1 MKRERERGVKFQ
13 PVFAKCWKRFASF
26 SLFFIAIY
34 HFIPGDQTI
43 PSVSN
48 VLTLS
53 FFFCFSVEKN
63 YPIVQ
68 SSISSPRSIF
78 RNETFPWC
86 NLKGNTKDDSFLLFR
101 CFYLF
106 AFLSR
111 PQLRLF
117 ILFRHRKRWN
127 FSRGIVVPFFSLFS
141 SFHPVLSRKS
151 GFAPRAFAFHWH
163 ATKIWFAAA
172 GKSGLR
178 IEITIKVSLAG

>member
-1 MKRERERGVKFQ
+1 MKREREREELNSNLSSRNVGKDSLRSLSFSS
-13 PVFAKCWKRFASF
+13 PSITSSRAIKRFHPFLTF
-26 SLFFIAIY
+26 S
-34 HFIPGDQTI
+34 
-43 PSVSN
+43 
-48 VLTLS
+48 LS